1 MYQKDLSMAKTYYRQ
16 LSRTERKALAT
27 LILTMQS
34 GTDNEE
40 EHDKI
45 AERVRLLDDFHVCRI
60 INVWREIIIDYSG
73 ISKIMRL
80 SKLDY

>member
-1 MYQKDLSMAKTYYRQ
+1 MSKTYYRT

-34 GTDNEE
+34 GTDSDV

-45 AERVRLLDDFHVCRI
+45 AERVRLLDDFHIGRI
-60 INVWREIIIDYSG
+60 LDVWREVIIDYSG
-73 ISKIMRL
+73 RSKIMRM